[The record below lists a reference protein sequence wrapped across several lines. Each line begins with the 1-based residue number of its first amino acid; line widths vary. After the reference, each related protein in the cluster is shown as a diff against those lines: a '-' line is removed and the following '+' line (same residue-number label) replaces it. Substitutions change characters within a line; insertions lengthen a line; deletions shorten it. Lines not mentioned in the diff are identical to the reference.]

1 MQLFLQK
8 MKPLIV
14 TLLALIAA
22 IVVTLGAI
30 QLRVW
35 LSGNIDSGTNSAATN
50 PSDAEKLAILASLA
64 ATSTPSAAQK
74 EKTLHALSSPT
85 KNGPTDAQKLKI
97 LQSLQAK
104 P

>member
-1 MQLFLQK
+1 METFLNK
-8 MKPLIV
+8 MKPLVV
-14 TLLALIAA
+14 TLLALFAA

-35 LSGNIDSGTNSAATN
+35 LSGNPLSGNGSTLTN
-50 PSDAEKLAILASLA
+50 PSDTQKLAILASLA

-74 EKTLHALSSPT
+74 AKTLHSLSGST
-85 KNGPTDAQKLKI
+85 TTGPSDAEKLKI